1 VSASVSI
8 PAAARARGRLA
19 EMSADLR
26 SCAIV
31 DASAGVLAES
41 EENDWSACAE
51 QIWSAADELP
61 GAAVTQVHVATDEGE
76 LFAARAGGLSVLAL
90 SARHALASLMF
101 CDLRSVLREVEG

>member
-1 VSASVSI
+1 
-8 PAAARARGRLA
+8 
-19 EMSADLR
+19 MSADLR

-41 EENDWSACAE
+41 EANDWKASAE
-51 QIWSAADELP
+51 ELWSAADELP
-61 GAAVTQVHVATDEGE
+61 GAPVTQVHVATDDGE

-101 CDLRSVLREVEG
+101 CDLRSVLREVAG